1 MLKRNRYEQLPYS
14 SPSVVLGVMQIN
26 RIKNHLRKDMETN
39 TIATTA
45 NFRKSPSD
53 LAERSIKNV
62 IAKVITSVEGVVGET
77 LSLLSKISGQN
88 IKKITMG
95 AFSPSLRYCF
105 KLFVEEKN
113 QLTFKRYN
121 SCIDDRNKIS
131 NKAPTV
137 GRVMM
142 KNVGMSYLAHNA
154 TDAIYHRYSLVLI
167 CLAGGRAGKVATA
180 T

>member
-45 NFRKSPSD
+45 NFRKSPS
-53 LAERSIKNV
+53 
-62 IAKVITSVEGVVGET
+62 
-77 LSLLSKISGQN
+77 GQN

-95 AFSPSLRYCF
+95 AFSHSLRYCF

-142 KNVGMSYLAHNA
+142 KNVGTSYLAHNA

-167 CLAGGRAGKVATA
+167 CLASGRAGKVATA